1 MLATRPSPGTT
12 RAVGILNFLAE
23 HPRQSFKLSD
33 LQRALHVS
41 RTTCH
46 ATLLALL
53 EAGYV
58 HRGSDKSYAL
68 GPALVDIGRAASASL
83 SPLQIAQ
90 PEMRKLADKYDVI
103 CSAVFIDGN
112 DMVVRDRAT
121 SVSHIGF
128 SAPRGIRLP
137 MIGPAA
143 AIQFAWAK
151 PSQFKT
157 WLTQQD
163 PPPTAADRRHIDQA
177 IEFVKKHR
185 FGFGSIFLNSG
196 GPLDSNW
203 KRDDSS
209 RPPYK
214 YATTLEQAEEYQV
227 GVLQSWVFDSR
238 GRMEFALTLTGMS
251 RPLSA
256 SEILQRGNELREAC
270 DRVTASTGGRWP
282 QGWDEPDASEA

>member
-33 LQRALHVS
+33 LQRALHLS

-58 HRGSDKSYAL
+58 HRGTDKSYTL
-68 GPALVDIGRAASASL
+68 GPALVDVGRAASASL

-90 PEMRKLADKYDVI
+90 PEMRRLADKYDVI
-103 CSAVFIDGN
+103 CSAVFNDGN
-112 DMVVRDRAT
+112 EMVVRDRAT

-151 PSQFKT
+151 PAQFKA
-157 WLTQQD
+157 WLAQLD
-163 PPPTAADRRHIDQA
+163 PPPTAEDRRHMDQA
-177 IEFVKKHR
+177 IEFVRQYR
-185 FGFGSIFLNSG
+185 FGFGSIFLNSAA
-196 GPLDSNW
+196 PLDSHW
-203 KRDDSS
+203 KRDDAGK
-209 RPPYK
+209 PLYK
-214 YATTLEQAEEYQV
+214 YATTLEEAEEYQV
-227 GVLQSWVFDSR
+227 GVLQSWVFDPRARIAFSLSL
-238 GRMEFALTLTGMS
+238 AGMS

-256 SEILQRGNELREAC
+256 GEILQRGNELREAC